1 MSKTKVT
8 NSQILGISQLIQSID
23 IEKTNQKTAYWVA
36 RNLRIMSKVLT
47 EYHELQTS
55 IQKDKWFLDF
65 QKDVDTIGPEKAE
78 EKWKEQLDSANEEL
92 KTFGNIKTE
101 IDFYTISIDNIE
113 APANIIPTVMDLIS
127 ECQ

>member
-8 NSQILGISQLIQSID
+8 NNQILGISQLIQSID

-36 RNLRIMSKVLT
+36 RNLRIMSKILT

-65 QKDVDTIGPEKAE
+65 QKDVDAIGPEKAE

-92 KTFGNIKTE
+92 KTFGNRETE

-127 ECQ
+127 E